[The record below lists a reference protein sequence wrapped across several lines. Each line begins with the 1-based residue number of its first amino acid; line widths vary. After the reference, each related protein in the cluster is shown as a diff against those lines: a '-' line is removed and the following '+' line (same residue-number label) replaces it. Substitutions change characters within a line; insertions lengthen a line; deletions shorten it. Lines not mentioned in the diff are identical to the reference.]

1 MKSKKFNEV
10 RPYTYWIQNI
20 ATGIKYVGLRY
31 ANVNKHNRTPLED
44 FGIHYFTSGKLKK
57 DFKANPNSFKTKLL
71 FTYDSIEEATAHE
84 LELTGKAKD
93 NKRYANIRSYPS
105 VSWTPEIRR
114 KASLAKKGIKQSE
127 EHKRNL
133 SEAKKGK
140 RHQKKQKEK
149 YQM

>member
-20 ATGIKYVGLRY
+20 ATGIK
-31 ANVNKHNRTPLED
+31 
-44 FGIHYFTSGKLKK
+44 
-57 DFKANPNSFKTKLL
+57 LL
-71 FTYDSIEEATAHE
+71 FTYDGIEEATAHE

-133 SEAKKGK
+133 
-140 RHQKKQKEK
+140 
-149 YQM
+149 